1 MFISIVCFFLL
12 YSQNGY
18 TPLHRACN
26 YNSKEAIELLLQAN
40 ADVNSKNNV
49 SDIFLLFSI
58 CLFVFFLF
66 Y

>member
-1 MFISIVCFFLL
+1 MFISIVCFLLL
-12 YSQNGY
+12 YSQEGY
-18 TPLHRACN
+18 TPLHIACRN
-26 YNSKEAIELLLQAN
+26 NHEEAIELLLQAN
-40 ADVNSKNNV
+40 ADVNSKNIV